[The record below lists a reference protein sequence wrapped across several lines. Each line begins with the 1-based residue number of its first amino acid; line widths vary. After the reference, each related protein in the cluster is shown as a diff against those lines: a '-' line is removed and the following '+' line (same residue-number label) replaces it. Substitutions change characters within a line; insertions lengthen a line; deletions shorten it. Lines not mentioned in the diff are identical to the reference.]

1 MNVSLDQAIEIHA
14 KALKHRFGKRAPL
27 LAEEKAD
34 HCAARGDDE
43 GYAVWRRVAAVAEIL
58 PEVRILRPLVDE
70 IC

>member
-1 MNVSLDQAIEIHA
+1 MNVSLTQAIEIHA

-34 HCAARGDDE
+34 YCAARGDDE
-43 GYAVWRRVAAVAEIL
+43 GYAVWLRVASVAGGL
-58 PEVRILRPLVDE
+58 PEIRSLRPLVDE

>member
-14 KALKHRFGKRAPL
+14 KALKHRYGERAPL

-43 GYAVWRRVAAVAEIL
+43 GYAVWRRVAVIAEMLPAV
-58 PEVRILRPLVDE
+58 RSLRQLV
-70 IC
+70 